1 VAVNDLVS
9 FHCWLQSIFTT
20 HNEGKEQKNTAS
32 ALWTQDCLFAKR
44 KIMEP
49 REFTDPNVRFWLF
62 NGIEEELKVTEPSL
76 NYPLAE
82 NCRFVAEVDERSVVD
97 VRFEFNPARDR
108 PYELHFNIRD
118 GFDYQGAEGEAKVET
133 YGSQGDE
140 DLLEEHYVRIF
151 EHGNTVVDIGLTR
164 GKARVY
170 IETERE

>member
-1 VAVNDLVS
+1 VNDLIS
-9 FHCWLQSIFTT
+9 FLVGVYIYHSQSG
-20 HNEGKEQKNTAS
+20 ER
-32 ALWTQDCLFAKR
+32 AKKIQPPPHGRRIVYLLER

-82 NCRFVAEVDERSVVD
+82 SCRFVAEVDERPVVD
-97 VRFEFNPARDR
+97 VRFEFYPERDR

-118 GFDYQGAEGEAKVET
+118 GFDYQGVEGEAKVET

-140 DLLEEHYVRIF
+140 DLLEEHFVRVF
-151 EHGNTVVDIGLTR
+151 EHGNTTVNIGLTR

-170 IETERE
+170 IKTERE

>member
-1 VAVNDLVS
+1 ML
-9 FHCWLQSIFTT
+9 
-20 HNEGKEQKNTAS
+20 E
-32 ALWTQDCLFAKR
+32 R

-49 REFTDPNVRFWLF
+49 REFTDPNVRFWLL

-82 NCRFVAEVDERSVVD
+82 SCRFVAEVDERPVVD
-97 VRFEFNPARDR
+97 VRFEFNPERDL

-118 GFDYQGAEGEAKVET
+118 GFDYQGVEGEAKVET

-140 DLLEEHYVRIF
+140 DLLEEHYVRVF
-151 EHGNTVVDIGLTR
+151 EHGNTLVNIGLTR

>member
-1 VAVNDLVS
+1 ML
-9 FHCWLQSIFTT
+9 
-20 HNEGKEQKNTAS
+20 E
-32 ALWTQDCLFAKR
+32 R

-82 NCRFVAEVDERSVVD
+82 SCRFVAEVDERPVVD
-97 VRFEFNPARDR
+97 VRFEFNPERDL

-118 GFDYQGAEGEAKVET
+118 GFDYQGVEGEAKVET

-140 DLLEEHYVRIF
+140 DLLEEHFVRVF
-151 EHGNTVVDIGLTR
+151 EHGYTVVNIGLTR